1 MHLLSV
7 FSLRNRALIAL
18 LTIVVGIFGTVA
30 LTTLKQELF
39 PSVTL
44 PQLVVVTQYPGAS
57 LVTGPAPAGQITIN
71 QMYVQYRIPAAKTGV
86 PIVMAPFMA
95 SFMLPV
101 PEASVPAV
109 EICSERSA
117 PGMMTSATDT
127 P

>member
-57 LVTGPAPAGQITIN
+57 PDVVEADVSTPIESAIRGVARPRVDDRDLDLGPVERLGVVHLRHRPHLGRAEGAAGDQPH
-71 QMYVQYRIPAAKTGV
+71 RRRCP
-86 PIVMAPFMA
+86 
-95 SFMLPV
+95 S
-101 PEASVPAV
+101 
-109 EICSERSA
+109 RSTRA
-117 PGMMTSATDT
+117 
-127 P
+127 